1 MEDIYG
7 KYIGVVYDGRYKIE
21 KIIGLGGMAV
31 VFKAVDVTTGKY
43 VAVKL
48 LREDMAQDDESV
60 KRFINESK
68 AVAMTS
74 HPNIVK
80 IFAVSVKEN
89 LKYIVMEYIEGITLK
104 AYMQKRGALSLMETL
119 SFSKQILKALD
130 HAHEKGIVHRDI
142 KPQNIMLLRNGQIK
156 VTDFGIAKLPNAE
169 TVTMT
174 DKAIGTVY
182 YISPEQASGQTID
195 ARSDIYSLGAS
206 MYEMATGE
214 LPFDAESPVSVALMQ
229 VNEKPSLPT
238 EINPDI
244 PQGLEQIILNAMEK
258 KPEERYQ
265 SAAEM
270 LSDVVKLAENPKA
283 KFKNKHKSG
292 DDMSFRGIVKQLFNG
307 GSMLPVVLGVTG
319 ATLIVGIIAAF
330 VLLSS
335 IFKGAETK
343 TETIVVEQFVG
354 HYYNDEL
361 AAWFEK
367 STDVYKVDIKYEYD
381 TEYEDGY
388 IISQNPK
395 EGSKRKIER
404 GVSPCD
410 IVLTVSRSTEVTV
423 PNIVSENIQNAK
435 TKLNGLGIPFDIVQV
450 NDDVYGIDQVIRT
463 EPAAGEKLPKDT
475 KLIVYVSIGGAG
487 EGDIEV
493 PSLVGKTESE
503 AVSKI
508 LERGLNVGEGT
519 YEKSDKAAGTVI
531 RQSIEAGTL
540 VVAKTRID
548 LVISGG
554 PNYDPDKGLHPEPDT
569 SETDTTAEDTTKE
582 EDTTTTAPE
591 PDTSEEESSDEESDS
606 VSDDAGDD
614 NGDGGDD
621 GGGGKRKPGGGD
633 EFGVMS
639 YERDI

>member
-1 MEDIYG
+1 MEDFYE
-7 KYIGVVYDGRYKIE
+7 KYIGTVFDGRYKIE
-21 KIIGLGGMAV
+21 RIIGLGGMAV
-31 VFKAVDVTTGKY
+31 VFKAVDVSNGKY

-89 LKYIVMEYIEGITLK
+89 LKYIVMEYVEGITLK
-104 AYMQKRGALSLMETL
+104 AYMQKKGALPLMETL
-119 SFSKQILKALD
+119 SFSRQILNALD

-182 YISPEQASGQTID
+182 YISPEQASGQSID
-195 ARSDIYSLGAS
+195 SRTDLYSTGVT

-229 VNEKPSLPT
+229 VNDKPSLPSS
-238 EINPDI
+238 INPDM
-244 PQGLEQIILNAMEK
+244 PLGLEQIIMNAMEK

-270 LSDVVKLAENPKA
+270 LCDVNKLAQNPKA
-283 KFKNKHKSG
+283 KFKNRHKNG
-292 DDMSFRGIVKQLFNG
+292 GDMSFKGIVKQLFNS

-319 ATLIVGIIAAF
+319 ATMIIGVIAA
-330 VLLSS
+330 VILLST
-335 IFKGAETK
+335 IFKGTETK
-343 TETIVVEQFVG
+343 TETITVEEFAG
-354 HYYNDEL
+354 HYFNDEL
-361 AAWFEK
+361 AAWFENND
-367 STDVYKVDIKYEYD
+367 TYKLLDIKYEYD
-381 TEYEDGY
+381 TDYDDGY

-404 GVSPCD
+404 GVNPCEL
-410 IVLTVSRSTEVTV
+410 VLTVSRSTELTV

-435 TKLNGLGIPFDIVQV
+435 TKLNGMGIPFEIIQI
-450 NDDVYGIDQVIRT
+450 NDDVYGVDQVIKT
-463 EPAAGEKLPKDT
+463 EPAANEKIGRDT
-475 KLIVYVSIGGAG
+475 KLKIYVSIGGSTEG
-487 EGDIEV
+487 EIEV
-493 PSLVGKTESE
+493 PKLVGLTEAE
-503 AVSKI
+503 AVAKI
-508 LERGLNVGEGT
+508 LEKNLSVGDGT
-519 YEKSDKAAGTVI
+519 YEKSDKAIGTVI
-531 RQSIEAGTL
+531 SQSVEAGTK
-540 VVAKTRID
+540 VIAKTRIN

-554 PNYDPDKGLHPEPDT
+554 ANYDPDKGLHPETDTESDSETTNKPVTDTEKPPSTSADT
-569 SETDTTAEDTTKE
+569 SAEPVTSDEPPATDT
-582 EDTTTTAPE
+582 
-591 PDTSEEESSDEESDS
+591 ESDSESDS
-606 VSDDAGDD
+606 VGAPGSDDSTDAAGDGESTD
-614 NGDGGDD
+614 A
-621 GGGGKRKPGGGD
+621 
-633 EFGVMS
+633 
-639 YERDI
+639 

>member
-7 KYIGVVYDGRYKIE
+7 KYIGVVFDGRYKIE

-68 AVAMTS
+68 AVSMMS

-89 LKYIVMEYIEGITLK
+89 LKYIVMEYVEGITLK
-104 AYMQKRGALSLMETL
+104 AYMQKKGALPLMETL
-119 SFSKQILKALD
+119 SFSRQILKALD
-130 HAHEKGIVHRDI
+130 HAHAKGIVHRDI

-206 MYEMATGE
+206 MYEMATGQ

-229 VNEKPSLPT
+229 VNEKPTLPT
-238 EINPDI
+238 EVNQDVPT
-244 PQGLEQIILNAMEK
+244 GLEQIILSAMEK

-265 SAAEM
+265 SASEM
-270 LSDVVKLAENPKA
+270 LADVTKLAQNPKA
-283 KFKNKHKSG
+283 KFKNKHKDV
-292 DDMSFRGIVKQLFNG
+292 DDGSFKGIVRQLFNA
-307 GSMLPVVLGVTG
+307 GSMLPIVLGVTFS
-319 ATLIVGIIAAF
+319 TLIVGVIAAF
-330 VLLSS
+330 ILLSS
-335 IFKGAETK
+335 IIGGTQTK
-343 TETIVVEQFVG
+343 SETIVVAQFTG

-361 AAWFEK
+361 ASWFEN
-367 STDVYKVDIKYEYD
+367 SSEYKVEIKYEYD
-381 TEYEDGY
+381 TEYDDGY

-404 GVSPCD
+404 GVNPCD
-410 IVLTVSRSTEVTV
+410 IVLTVSRSTELTV
-423 PNIVSENIQNAK
+423 PNIVSESIQNAK
-435 TKLNGLGIPFDIVQV
+435 TKLNGLGIPFEIVQT
-450 NDDVYGIDQVIRT
+450 NDDVYGIDQVIKT
-463 EPAAGEKLPKDT
+463 EPAAGEKLPKDG
-475 KLIVYVSIGGAG
+475 KLTVYVSIGGTAEG
-487 EGDIEV
+487 EIEV
-493 PSLVGKTESE
+493 PTLVGKTESE

-508 LERGLNVGEGT
+508 LEANLSVGEGT

-531 RQSIEAGTL
+531 GQSVAAGSL

-554 PNYDPDKGLHPEPDT
+554 PNYDPEKGLNTEPDT
-569 SETDTTAEDTTKE
+569 SESETTTKAPDTTK
-582 EDTTTTAPE
+582 TPTVTTAPVTTA
-591 PDTSEEESSDEESDS
+591 PVTTEEESTGTESDS
-606 VSDDAGDD
+606 ESESDTDVSGDSDDATDAG
-614 NGDGGDD
+614 GDGDND
-621 GGGGKRKPGGGD
+621 GAAHG
-633 EFGVMS
+633 
-639 YERDI
+639 